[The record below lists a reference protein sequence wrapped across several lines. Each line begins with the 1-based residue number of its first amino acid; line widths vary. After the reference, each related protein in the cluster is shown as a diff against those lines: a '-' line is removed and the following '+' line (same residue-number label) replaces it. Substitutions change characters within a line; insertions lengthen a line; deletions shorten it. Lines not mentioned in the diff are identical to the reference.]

1 VVAKLNL
8 KSQYDSSL
16 VIDGASID
24 VHVRRMSNKEF
35 DRFAAEF
42 ARYKEDGPPRGSSS
56 PATPEQQEAFEE
68 ERRLW
73 MKARLSQDLTIGAGQ
88 IAYDGRDITNGGEL
102 LDLYGGRADVVPM
115 AIALIWMEN
124 HLSEAKKKRFRSQLA
139 SSLGSL
145 GAPPE
150 TAPGDAPASTVA
162 SADPKAS
169 ADPAPATDGQPS
181 DWSGTT
187 DPTLATEALA
197 SA

>member
-24 VHVRRMSNKEF
+24 VHVRRMNNKEF
-35 DRFAAEF
+35 DRFAADF
-42 ARYKEDGPPRGSSS
+42 SRYQADGPRGSS
-56 PATPEQQEAFEE
+56 PATAEQQAAFEE
-68 ERRLW
+68 ERRVW
-73 MKARLSQDLTIGAGQ
+73 IKATLSQDLTIGAGQ
-88 IAYDGRDITNGGEL
+88 IAYENRDITNGGDL

-124 HLSEAKKKRFRSQLA
+124 HLSDAKKKRFRSQLA

-145 GAPPE
+145 GALPE

-162 SADPKAS
+162 SADPKDS
-169 ADPAPATDGQPS
+169 ADHAPATDDQPS
-181 DWSGTT
+181 ELSGTT
-187 DPTLATEALA
+187 DPTPAMEGPA